1 MTEDPTMNK
10 LEARQGIDINEFI
23 RPPDTEEH
31 QVNLPSRIINTLHNT
46 QFTGSSTEE
55 PHTHLMQFQEICTLV
70 RIPGIKDS
78 HIKML
83 LFPFSLGG
91 SALELLNSHPH
102 HSLTSW
108 EQIKDKFFK
117 QLFPE

>member
-1 MTEDPTMNK
+1 MVEDLTMAK
-10 LEARQGIDINEFI
+10 LEAHEGININEPI
-23 RPPDTEEH
+23 RPSDTGEH
-31 QVNLPSRIINTLHNT
+31 KKNLPSAIINTLHNT
-46 QFTGSSTEE
+46 QFMGSNIEKQHIYLTR
-55 PHTHLMQFQEICTLV
+55 FQQICILV
-70 RIPGIKDS
+70 RIPRIKDS

-91 SALELLNSHPH
+91 SAHEWLNSQPH

-117 QLFPE
+117 HFFP